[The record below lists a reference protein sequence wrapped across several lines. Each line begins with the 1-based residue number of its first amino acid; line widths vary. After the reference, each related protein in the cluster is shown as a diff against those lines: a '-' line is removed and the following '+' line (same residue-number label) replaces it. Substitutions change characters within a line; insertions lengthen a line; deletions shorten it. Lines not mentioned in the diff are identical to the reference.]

1 MLNRIKVNYLWNEIN
16 LLRDSLVLPFAGVP
30 RFPGLVRA
38 VCAGLPRLEVVVL
51 VVDGGVQREAGRPE
65 AGGAEGSGGLRSLTD
80 VSCSNKLEKL
90 TKSNLLRPRRRV
102 SSVIIDE
109 ISVSLK
115 EGSYFIIL
123 QPGTSGTFNSTITT
137 GIFLILPLNFLRMKV
152 NFFWESDSVIALFF
166 PTIFWKHQ
174 FESKNKNFVFYLLE
188 NPEVFCSSWWGN
200 PAVCCD
206 SCPELLTPHL
216 QLHLAGGSKLTNI
229 KQISLGAPE

>member
-1 MLNRIKVNYLWNEIN
+1 M
-16 LLRDSLVLPFAGVP
+16 RDSLVLPFAGVP

-80 VSCSNKLEKL
+80 VSCSIKLEKL
-90 TKSNLLRPRRRV
+90 TKSNLLRPRRGV

-123 QPGTSGTFNSTITT
+123 QPGTSGTFYSTFRT
-137 GIFLILPLNFLRMKV
+137 GIFLNATFELPQDESKFFLRKRLGDCSLLFDNFLKTLV
-152 NFFWESDSVIALFF
+152 W
-166 PTIFWKHQ
+166 
-174 FESKNKNFVFYLLE
+174 
-188 NPEVFCSSWWGN
+188 
-200 PAVCCD
+200 
-206 SCPELLTPHL
+206 
-216 QLHLAGGSKLTNI
+216 I
-229 KQISLGAPE
+229 KE